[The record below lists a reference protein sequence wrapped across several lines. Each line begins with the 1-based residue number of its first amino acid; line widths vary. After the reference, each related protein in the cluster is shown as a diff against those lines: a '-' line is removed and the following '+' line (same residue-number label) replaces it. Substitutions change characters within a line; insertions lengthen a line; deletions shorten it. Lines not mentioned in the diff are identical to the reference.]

1 MDSLVKSTEPGR
13 AIIRYVCYATDNLPL
28 IPLLNLEETTIQ
40 LTTFAPLSRNMGK
53 DYEARR
59 RHRATEHQ
67 VFVKDCIVD
76 TNNLFVYTD
85 AAVGKDDQAS

>member
-1 MDSLVKSTEPGR
+1 MDTLVKSTELGR
-13 AIIRYVCYATDNLPL
+13 AILRYVGYDTDNLPL

-40 LTTFAPLSRNMGK
+40 LTALAPLPRNMGK

-59 RHRATEHQ
+59 LHRATEL
-67 VFVKDCIVD
+67 FVKDFIVD